1 MVIKQISIRCV
12 LKPNPFS
19 KDNKDE
25 TLILFSICNKQGSIA
40 RQVAIGQFSDT
51 AI

>member
-1 MVIKQISIRCV
+1 MVIEQISIRRV
-12 LKPNPFS
+12 SKPNPFS
-19 KDNKDE
+19 KDKDE
-25 TLILFSICNKQGSIA
+25 TLILFSICNKQGSIT